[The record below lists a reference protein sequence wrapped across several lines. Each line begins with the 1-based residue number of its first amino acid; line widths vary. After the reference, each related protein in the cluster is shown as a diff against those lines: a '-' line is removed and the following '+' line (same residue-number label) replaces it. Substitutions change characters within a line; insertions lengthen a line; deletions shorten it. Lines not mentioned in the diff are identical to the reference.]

1 MLLNWREKAD
11 VLFTNYCNRAK
22 NDFTIIGMLNFVF
35 KKY

>member
-11 VLFTNYCNRAK
+11 VLFKNYNRAK
-22 NDFTIIGMLNFVF
+22 NDFTIIGMLNLAF